1 MTTVPTLTLNDGRAI
16 PQLGFGVLY
25 VPPEQTAAAVTS
37 AQLGNIAIPKSV
49 TPARI
54 RQNIDIFDLTLDVD
68 EMRQLNRLAT
78 SERIGPD
85 PDTFNVP

>member
-1 MTTVPTLTLNDGRAI
+1 
-16 PQLGFGVLY
+16 
-25 VPPEQTAAAVTS
+25 
-37 AQLGNIAIPKSV
+37 V